1 MPAQWT
7 GAIIGKMHQHK
18 ISKSD
23 LAQEAGVTR
32 EYTSMIL
39 NGHRSPQGAEEKL
52 TAALERIIQRKES
65 E

>member
-7 GAIIGKMHQHK
+7 GALIGKMHQHK

-23 LAQEAGVTR
+23 LAQEAGISR
-32 EYTSMIL
+32 EYASMVL

-52 TAALERIIQRKES
+52 TAALDRIIERKAS